1 MQKVKSVKLCK
12 YFVNGVSCPFDK
24 YGCKFMH
31 EKWKTQTEKSLELGK
46 SNMNISRDIE
56 NGFQTSTPTYK
67 RKILLCLGS
76 CSANDLCANCIVK
89 EMLQKGEINLEGS
102 FCY

>member
-1 MQKVKSVKLCK
+1 MKLSQGFPVHLNNMVASLCMKKRKS
-12 YFVNGVSCPFDK
+12 
-24 YGCKFMH
+24 
-31 EKWKTQTEKSLELGK
+31 QTENRRELSK